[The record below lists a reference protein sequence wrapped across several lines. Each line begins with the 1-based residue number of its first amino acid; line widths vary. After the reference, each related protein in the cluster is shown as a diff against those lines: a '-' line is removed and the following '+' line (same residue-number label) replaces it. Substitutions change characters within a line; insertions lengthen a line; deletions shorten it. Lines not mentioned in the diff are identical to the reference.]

1 MAKPGIKVRE
11 TTEFINGQGAVQQAA
26 RDRQAARAAR
36 RTSYEGFTFAEL
48 TPPQKDTLL
57 RDVAIELGLIS
68 E

>member
-1 MAKPGIKVRE
+1 MAKPAIKIRE
-11 TTEFINGQGAVQQAA
+11 TTDFINGQGVTQQAVK
-26 RDRQAARAAR
+26 DRQAARAAR
-36 RTSYEGFTFAEL
+36 RTSYEGLTFAEL